1 MEMLKTFS
9 NIQNDFVN
17 ITCDSKTSRAKV
29 LSLSCLH
36 ACCSMVMKYFSSCSF
51 KDNFY
56 FLILGE
62 VGNW

>member
-29 LSLSCLH
+29 LSIYMH
-36 ACCSMVMKYFSSCSF
+36 AVP
-51 KDNFY
+51 
-56 FLILGE
+56 
-62 VGNW
+62 W